1 MSTQDRARTPS
12 LADVL
17 AAHRDSIMGELHVA
31 TVGRIERYDAGQ
43 QVADIQPL
51 LKRRVVYDSGEE
63 GPAETLPVLPGVPV
77 LFARSAS
84 FFLSLPLK
92 RGDHVMLVFMDASTD
107 RFLAGQPGAVTDP
120 GDFRTHDMSD
130 AVALAGLWPSSRA
143 LGQVDPDNM
152 VMGADDGG
160 AQIHIRPDGTVEIK
174 LGGAAAVNFSAALAE
189 KLETLWGQS
198 KTNFDTH
205 VHPTGTGPSGVPVT
219 PAPAWDPSIASGKL
233 KLED

>member
-43 QVADIQPL
+43 QVADVQPL

-84 FFLSLPLK
+84 FFMSLPLK
-92 RGDHVMLVFMDASTD
+92 RGDHVMLVFLDASTD

-120 GDFRTHDMSD
+120 GDFRAHDMSD

-143 LGQVDPDNM
+143 LRQADPDNM

-160 AQIHIRPDGTVEIK
+160 AQIHVTPDGKVEIK
-174 LGGAAAVNFSAALAE
+174 LGGGAAPNSAALAE
-189 KLETLWGQS
+189 KLEALWGQLKS
-198 KTNFDTH
+198 AFDTH
-205 VHPTGTGPSGVPVT
+205 THATGTGPSGPPVS
-219 PAPAWDPSIASGKL
+219 PAPGWDSSIASDKL